1 MDANYER
8 GIWLWHEN
16 GSCFFLVNV
25 ELHIEIQDG
34 QLIRDTIHPHL
45 STGAI

>member
-1 MDANYER
+1 MREASGCGTR
-8 GIWLWHEN
+8 TARV
-16 GSCFFLVNV
+16 FFLVNV